1 MKFGVLVNRA
11 WVDPGA
17 PEPWGRLYDYVRE
30 VEDLGYDI
38 AYVGQHRFS
47 QSTAFGG
54 AEATEPSAPLTMI
67 AALLARTSRLKFCT
81 NIMLLAAHHP
91 LEVAE
96 QVLTLNE
103 MSNGRFILGA
113 GLGYVPHEFENVGW
127 SFKSRASRFEECI
140 EILRLALSGQE
151 FSFNGRHFTIPPC
164 TVQPPPLP
172 GADMPI
178 WIGAV
183 SEPAMQRAGRIG
195 DGWLIGFAE
204 HLVELQGKVGLY
216 KAIAAEHGRASTL
229 CLMRELHIAPSRA
242 AIDPNWLRNVVMV
255 WQAYAGAGA
264 EPDRDP
270 ISREVVLGGRSITL
284 EEFAPHR
291 AIVGD
296 PDDCARELERI
307 RKLINP
313 EYVMLTPTGV
323 PDPEQQLRELRLF
336 AREVMP
342 AFRDC

>member
-11 WVDPGA
+11 WIDRSAAG
-17 PEPWGRLYDYVRE
+17 PWGRLFDYVSE

-38 AYVGQHRFS
+38 ASVGQHRFS

-54 AEATEPSAPLTMI
+54 SEATEPSAPLTAI
-67 AALLARTSRLKFCT
+67 AALLARTSSLKFCT

-96 QVLTLNE
+96 QIATINE

-113 GLGYVPHEFENVGW
+113 GLGYVPHEFENIGW
-127 SFKSRASRFEECI
+127 SFKSRASRFEECV
-140 EILRLALSGQE
+140 EILRLAFSGKE
-151 FSFNGRHFTIPPC
+151 FSFTGRHFNIPPC
-164 TVQPPPLP
+164 TLQPPVLP

-204 HLVELQGKVGLY
+204 HLAELQDKVSQY
-216 KAIAAEHGRASTL
+216 KAIAAEHGRPSTL

-242 AIDPNWLRNVVMV
+242 EIDPNWLRNVVTV

-264 EPDRDP
+264 EPDRDEL
-270 ISREVVLGGRSITL
+270 SREVMLGRKPITL
-284 EEFAPHR
+284 EEFAPSR
-291 AIVGD
+291 ALVGD
-296 PDDCARELERI
+296 PDDCARELERV
-307 RKLINP
+307 RELINP
-313 EYVMLTPTGV
+313 EYVMMTPTGV
-323 PDPEQQLRELRLF
+323 PDPEQQLCELRLF
-336 AREVMP
+336 AKEVMP
-342 AFRDC
+342 AFRD